1 MVILSAIG
9 QTVADSGLHAS
20 PPHFLL
26 RVQLGMS
33 AVPRNSLLLAATAI
47 IFITTLRIEFLNAAA
62 GHLLPRTELHG
73 DGTLTKWRLPATSV
87 TPQQSAEIRLRA
99 VVASWGLIQYPL
111 SIATLAF
118 AVVGIFN
125 PARRHRPAYAFA
137 ADLVAGLIAAACFV
151 IACMRG
157 YGSSLG
163 W

>member
-1 MVILSAIG
+1 MLSRP
-9 QTVADSGLHAS
+9 AS
-20 PPHFLL
+20 NLSVHSDM
-26 RVQLGMS
+26 RVRM
-33 AVPRNSLLLAATAI
+33 ALLLAATAI
-47 IFITTLRIEFLNAAA
+47 LLTTTLRVEHLNAAA

-73 DGTLTKWRLPATSV
+73 DGTLKKWRLPATSA

-99 VVASWGLIQYPL
+99 VVSSWGLIQYPL

-118 AVVGIFN
+118 AAVGIFN

-137 ADLVAGLIAAACFV
+137 AGLVAGLIAAACLA

-157 YGSSLG
+157 YASSLG